1 MRPAW
6 PSRSLPKRAA
16 PRATAR
22 SGSAFSSSIGR
33 APSCQ
38 AAIWS
43 RWRKTAACS
52 EPPLNTRPRRP
63 DGCRPGT
70 RCGVRAED
78 QRCALGHPVLHLDRA
93 ANGID
98 HATKL
103 DDAPIAG
110 ALHYAPVVLAMVGSI
125 RSLQR
130 ARRRASV
137 RSSSEPASLLYP
149 ATSAA
154 RMAASFRVSAMAVPS
169 PHARLARLLIGLYR
183 LWVQHLIQHLL
194 GVGLTARS

>member
-1 MRPAW
+1 MND
-6 PSRSLPKRAA
+6 L
-16 PRATAR
+16 
-22 SGSAFSSSIGR
+22 GR
-33 APSCQ
+33 AGEAMSE
-38 AAIWS
+38 AAIALLDHVAQMDADPELDAAFG
-43 RWRKTAACS
+43 RKTS
-52 EPPLNTRPRRP
+52 
-63 DGCRPGT
+63 
-70 RCGVRAED
+70 V
-78 QRCALGHPVLHLDRA
+78 ALGHPVLHLDRA

-110 ALHYAPVVLAMVGSI
+110 ALHYAPVVHGDGRI
-125 RSLQR
+125 DQSLQR

-194 GVGLTARS
+194 GVGRRSLIVIPTATQVRAINSGTTAAAG